1 MNECP
6 ESRRGG
12 AATGRAGTRGLG
24 LALALAVAACARSES
39 AQDASVSV
47 AEGIDQQ
54 SRDWDE
60 SEQKAGRPAATR
72 RGPEAEPAEEADA
85 R

>member
-1 MNECP
+1 MNDCP
-6 ESRRGG
+6 ESRRRV
-12 AATGRAGTRGLG
+12 AATGRVRKLGLG
-24 LALALAVAACARSES
+24 LALGLALAACARSES
-39 AQDASVSV
+39 AQDASASV

-60 SEQKAGRPAATR
+60 TEQKAGRPAATR
-72 RGPEAEPAEEADA
+72 RGPEAEPANEAAA